1 LLHISDFRGLER
13 DCMEHPDGLPC
24 SMSV

>member
-1 LLHISDFRGLER
+1 LLHISDFRGLKR

-24 SMSV
+24 SMFD

>member
-1 LLHISDFRGLER
+1 LLHISDFRGHER

-24 SMSV
+24 ST